1 VKPFCTR
8 PRPEGRGS
16 SEGYFRVATRNQLIE
31 KDQTERNTR
40 WIVFSRIA
48 VVSYFLGVTIFIQF
62 RAFSQLPKEYLWISY
77 FLISAIYVFSVACL
91 VLPKTTRY
99 FRMNIAI
106 QSVFDVIFVTGIV
119 LVTGGIDSVYSVLY
133 SLVIIYST
141 LFLGRK
147 GGLFI
152 AALSSLCYVALINI
166 DLSAIFEF
174 LYDEG
179 IVPRGEWTRSYILTR
194 AITHGAS
201 FFLIALLTSFVVE
214 QERKTKRLLAEKVT
228 AFDRLDLLHR
238 SIIESVDTG
247 ILTVN
252 LEGQIRSFNR
262 AAEEI
267 SGYASGEVGSRSIE
281 AIFPGVS
288 AIISPLEP
296 DERKRQRKRFEIVIR
311 KKSGESMILGI
322 SESPLFERGVKIG
335 SILIFQ
341 DLTSFKEMER
351 EGEKNK
357 QLAFI
362 GQMAAGLAHELRTPL
377 QSISGSIQILRRD
390 LELEPTDERL
400 MQVILRAKDQMESL
414 VRNFLLMARS
424 NLGRRSETD
433 VGRLIEDVIE
443 SLTFGAEWN
452 PQVELRKTLGQ
463 ELLVMGD
470 PAEIRQILW
479 NLMINAMQAMPEGGT
494 LSVTACPERLDGEAS
509 VVRIEIGD
517 TGCGIDAAD
526 LDKIWEP
533 FYTTKERGSGL
544 GLAIV
549 RRIVENHGGAVAVR
563 SDARSGT
570 QFSIRLPR
578 LAVDRFAQVEEVIPE
593 EANLRTQRAAAGGAT
608 N

>member
-1 VKPFCTR
+1 M
-8 PRPEGRGS
+8 
-16 SEGYFRVATRNQLIE
+16 SEESFRAMMENQLIE
-31 KDQTERNTR
+31 KDQAERNTR

-62 RAFSQLPKEYLWISY
+62 RSVRQLPEELLWASY
-77 FLISAIYVFSVACL
+77 ILISAVYIFSVVCL

-99 FRMNIAI
+99 FQTNIAI
-106 QSVFDVIFVTGIV
+106 QSVFDVFFVTGIV

-141 LFLGRK
+141 LLMGRK
-147 GGLFI
+147 GGLSI
-152 AALSSLCYVALINI
+152 AALSSVCYVVLINLDI
-166 DLSAIFEF
+166 STIYEF

-179 IVPRGEWTRSYILTR
+179 IVPRGELTRSYILTR
-194 AITHGAS
+194 AITHVAS
-201 FFLIALLTSFVVE
+201 FFLMALLTSFVVE

-252 LEGQIRSFNR
+252 LEGHIRSFNR

-267 SGYASGEVGSRSIE
+267 SGFASGEVGNRSIE
-281 AIFPGVS
+281 DIFPGVS
-288 AIISPLEP
+288 AIISPTGPE
-296 DERKRQRKRFEIVIR
+296 ERKRQRKRFEIVIR
-311 KKSGESMILGI
+311 KKSGEPMILGI
-322 SESPLFERGVKIG
+322 SESPLFERGMKIG

-357 QLAFI
+357 QFAFI

-390 LELEPTDERL
+390 LKLEPMDERL

-424 NLGRRSETD
+424 NRGRRSETD
-433 VGRLIEDVIE
+433 IGRLIEDVIE
-443 SLTFGAEWN
+443 SLTYGAEWN
-452 PQVELRKTLGQ
+452 SRVELRKTLGQ

-479 NLMINAMQAMPEGGT
+479 NLMINAMQSMPEGGT
-494 LSVTACPERLDGEAS
+494 LSVTACPDRINGEAAA
-509 VVRIEIGD
+509 VRIEIGD
-517 TGCGIDAAD
+517 TGCGIDTAD
-526 LDKIWEP
+526 LEKIWEP

-549 RRIVENHGGAVAVR
+549 RRIVENHGGEVAVR
-563 SDARSGT
+563 SDAQSGT
-570 QFSIRLPR
+570 HFSIRLPWIVPDQ
-578 LAVDRFAQVEEVIPE
+578 LAPE
-593 EANLRTQRAAAGGAT
+593 EEIVPEERNLPVQRAAAGGAA

>member
-1 VKPFCTR
+1 MT
-8 PRPEGRGS
+8 G
-16 SEGYFRVATRNQLIE
+16 NQLIE
-31 KDQTERNTR
+31 KDQAERNTR

-62 RAFSQLPKEYLWISY
+62 RTVRKLPEELLWASY
-77 FLISAIYVFSVACL
+77 ILISAVYIFSVVCL
-91 VLPKTTRY
+91 ALPKTTRY
-99 FRMNIAI
+99 FQTNITI
-106 QSVFDVIFVTGIV
+106 QSVFDVFFVTGIV

-141 LFLGRK
+141 LLMGRK
-147 GGLFI
+147 GGLSI
-152 AALSSLCYVALINI
+152 AALSSVCYVVLINLDI
-166 DLSAIFEF
+166 STIYEF

-179 IVPRGEWTRSYILTR
+179 IVPRGELTRSYILTR
-194 AITHGAS
+194 AITHVAS
-201 FFLIALLTSFVVE
+201 FFLMALLTSFVVE

-252 LEGQIRSFNR
+252 LEGHIRSFNR

-267 SGYASGEVGSRSIE
+267 SGHAAGEVGNRSIE
-281 AIFPGVS
+281 EIFPGVS
-288 AIISPLEP
+288 TIISPLEP
-296 DERKRQRKRFEIVIR
+296 EEKKRQRKRFEIVIR

-357 QLAFI
+357 QFAFI

-390 LELEPTDERL
+390 LKLEHTDERL

-424 NLGRRSETD
+424 NRGRRSETD
-433 VGRLIEDVIE
+433 ISRLIEDVIE
-443 SLTFGAEWN
+443 SLTYGAEWN
-452 PQVELRKTLGQ
+452 SRVELRKTLGQ

-479 NLMINAMQAMPEGGT
+479 NLMINAMQSMPEGGT
-494 LSVTACPERLDGEAS
+494 LSVTACPDRIGGEALA
-509 VVRIEIGD
+509 VRIEIGD
-517 TGCGIDAAD
+517 TGCGIDTAD
-526 LDKIWEP
+526 LEKIWEP

-570 QFSIRLPR
+570 HFSIRLPR
-578 LAVDRFAQVEEVIPE
+578 IVPDQLAPE
-593 EANLRTQRAAAGGAT
+593 EEIVPDERNLPVQRAAAGGAA

>member
-1 VKPFCTR
+1 LR
-8 PRPEGRGS
+8 QS
-16 SEGYFRVATRNQLIE
+16 SEGYFRVVTGNQSIE
-31 KDQTERNTR
+31 KDPVERDTR

-62 RAFSQLPKEYLWISY
+62 RSVRQLPEELLWSSYL
-77 FLISAIYVFSVACL
+77 LISAVYIFSVVCL
-91 VLPKTTRY
+91 VLPKTSRY
-99 FRMNIAI
+99 LRMNIAI

-141 LFLGRK
+141 LLMGRK
-147 GGLFI
+147 GGLSI
-152 AALSSLCYVALINI
+152 AALSSLCYLVLINLDI
-166 DLSAIFEF
+166 SAIYEF

-179 IVPRGEWTRSYILTR
+179 IVPRGELTR
-194 AITHGAS
+194 NYLLTRGITHVAS

-252 LEGQIRSFNR
+252 LEGHIRSFNR

-267 SGYASGEVGSRSIE
+267 SGYAAGEVGNRSIE
-281 AIFPGVS
+281 EIFPGVS

-296 DERKRQRKRFEIVIR
+296 EEKKRQRKRFEIVIR
-311 KKSGESMILGI
+311 KKSGKSMILGI

-357 QLAFI
+357 QFAFI

-390 LELEPTDERL
+390 LKLEPTDERL

-424 NLGRRSETD
+424 NQGRRSETD
-433 VGRLIEDVIE
+433 IGRLIEDVIE
-443 SLTFGAEWN
+443 SLTYGAEWN
-452 PQVELRKTLGQ
+452 SRVELRKTLGQ

-479 NLMINAMQAMPEGGT
+479 NLMINAMQSMPEGGT
-494 LSVTACPERLDGEAS
+494 LSVTACPNRIDGEAPA
-509 VVRIEIGD
+509 VRIEIGD
-517 TGCGIDAAD
+517 TGCGIDTAD
-526 LDKIWEP
+526 LEKIWEP

-563 SDARSGT
+563 SDAQSGT
-570 QFSIRLPR
+570 QFSVQLPR
-578 LAVDRFAQVEEVIPE
+578 LAADRSAPVGEVVPE
-593 EANLRTQRAAAGGAT
+593 EANLPVQRAAADGAVY
-608 N
+608 

>member
-1 VKPFCTR
+1 MP
-8 PRPEGRGS
+8 GS
-16 SEGYFRVATRNQLIE
+16 QFIE
-31 KDQTERNTR
+31 KNQIERNTR

-48 VVSYFLGVTIFIQF
+48 VVSYFLGVTVFIQF
-62 RAFSQLPKEYLWISY
+62 GASRSLPEEYLWASY
-77 FLISAIYVFSVACL
+77 FLISAIYMFSVVCL
-91 VLPKTTRY
+91 ALPKIR
-99 FRMNIAI
+99 RQVRLKIVVH
-106 QSVFDVIFVTGIV
+106 SVFDVLFVTGIV

-141 LFLGRK
+141 LFMGRR

-152 AALSSLCYVALINI
+152 AALSSLCYVLLVNL
-166 DLSAIFEF
+166 DFSGIFDF

-179 IVPRGEWTRSYILTR
+179 IVLRGELTRSYILTR
-194 AITHGAS
+194 VIAHAGS
-201 FFLIALLTSFVVE
+201 FFVIALLTSFVVE
-214 QERKTKRLLAEKVT
+214 QERKAQRMLAEKVT

-252 LEGQIRSFNR
+252 LEGSIRSFNR

-267 SGYASGEVGSRSIE
+267 SGFTFGEVGNHNIE
-281 AIFPGVS
+281 EIFPGVS
-288 AIISPLEP
+288 DIIFQREP
-296 DERKRQRKRFEIVIR
+296 DDRRRQRKRFEIVIR
-311 KKSGESMILGI
+311 RKSAETMILGF
-322 SESPLFERGVKIG
+322 SESPLSERGVRIG

-357 QLAFI
+357 QFAFI

-424 NLGRRSETD
+424 NQGRRSETD
-433 VGRLIEDVIE
+433 IGRLVEDVIE
-443 SLTFGAEWN
+443 SLAYGAEWN
-452 PQVELRKTLGQ
+452 PRVEVRRDLGEGLR
-463 ELLVMGD
+463 VMGD
-470 PAEIRQILW
+470 PSEIRQILL
-479 NLMINAMQAMPEGGT
+479 NLMINAIQAMPEGGT
-494 LSVTACPERLDGEAS
+494 LGITACPDGPDGDTQA
-509 VVRIEIGD
+509 VRIEIGD
-517 TGCGIDAAD
+517 TGCGIDPAD
-526 LDKIWEP
+526 LEKIWEP

-549 RRIVENHGGAVAVR
+549 RRIVESHGGSVAVQGG
-563 SDARSGT
+563 AGQGT
-570 QFSIRLPR
+570 SFSIRLPR
-578 LAVDRFAQVEEVIPE
+578 LAPGQGGSSKEPGLTRQ
-593 EANLRTQRAAAGGAT
+593 RTAAAGAAG
-608 N
+608 

>member
-1 VKPFCTR
+1 MT
-8 PRPEGRGS
+8 G
-16 SEGYFRVATRNQLIE
+16 NQLIE
-31 KDQTERNTR
+31 KDQVERNTR

-62 RAFSQLPKEYLWISY
+62 RAVRQLPEELLWASY
-77 FLISAIYVFSVACL
+77 ILISAVYIFSVICL
-91 VLPKTTRY
+91 VLPRTARY
-99 FRMNIAI
+99 LRMNIAI
-106 QSVFDVIFVTGIV
+106 QSVFDVFFVTGIV

-141 LFLGRK
+141 LFMGRK
-147 GGLFI
+147 GGLSI
-152 AALSSLCYVALINI
+152 AALSSLCYVVLINLDI
-166 DLSAIFEF
+166 SAIYEF

-179 IVPRGEWTRSYILTR
+179 IVPRGELTRSYILTR
-194 AITHGAS
+194 AITHVAS

-214 QERKTKRLLAEKVT
+214 QERKTKRLLAEKAT

-252 LEGQIRSFNR
+252 LEGHIRSFNR

-267 SGYASGEVGSRSIE
+267 SGYAFGEVGNRSIE
-281 AIFPGVS
+281 EIFPGVS
-288 AIISPLEP
+288 AIISPIEP
-296 DERKRQRKRFEIVIR
+296 EERKRQRKRFEIVIR

-322 SESPLFERGVKIG
+322 SDSPLFERGVKIG

-341 DLTSFKEMER
+341 DLTSFKGMEK
-351 EGEKNK
+351 ESEKNK

-390 LELEPTDERL
+390 LALESTDERL

-433 VGRLIEDVIE
+433 IGRLVEDVIE

-452 PQVELRKTLGQ
+452 PRVEVSKTLGQ

-479 NLMINAMQAMPEGGT
+479 NLMINAMQSMPEGGT
-494 LSVTACPERLDGEAS
+494 LSVTAGPDRLDGEAPA
-509 VVRIEIGD
+509 VRIEIGD
-517 TGCGIDAAD
+517 TGCGIDAAE
-526 LDKIWEP
+526 LEKIWEP

-549 RRIVENHGGAVAVR
+549 RRIVENHGGAVTVR

-570 QFSIRLPR
+570 QFSIWLPR
-578 LAVDRFAQVEEVIPE
+578 LAADRFVLLEEFVPE
-593 EANLRTQRAAAGGAT
+593 AENLPMQRPAAGGAA

>member
-1 VKPFCTR
+1 MTESQFI
-8 PRPEGRGS
+8 EN
-16 SEGYFRVATRNQLIE
+16 NQS
-31 KDQTERNTR
+31 ERNTR

-62 RAFSQLPKEYLWISY
+62 RTVGQLPEELLWASY
-77 FLISAIYVFSVACL
+77 ILISAVYIFSVLCL
-91 VLPKTTRY
+91 VLPRTTRY
-99 FRMNIAI
+99 LRMDITI
-106 QSVFDVIFVTGIV
+106 QSVFDVFFVTGIV

-133 SLVIIYST
+133 SLVIIYSA
-141 LFLGRK
+141 LFMGRK
-147 GGLFI
+147 GGLSI
-152 AALSSLCYVALINI
+152 AALGSLCYVVLINLDI
-166 DLSAIFEF
+166 AASYEF

-179 IVPRGEWTRSYILTR
+179 IVPRGELTRSYILTR
-194 AITHGAS
+194 AITHVAS
-201 FFLIALLTSFVVE
+201 FFLMALLTSFVVE

-252 LEGQIRSFNR
+252 LDGYIRSFNR

-267 SGYASGEVGSRSIE
+267 SGYASEEVGNRSIE
-281 AIFPGVS
+281 DIFPGVW
-288 AIISPLEP
+288 AVISPTEHE
-296 DERKRQRKRFEIVIR
+296 ERKRQRKRSEVVIR
-311 KKSGESMILGI
+311 KKTGQSMILGI

-341 DLTSFKEMER
+341 DLTSFKELER

-362 GQMAAGLAHELRTPL
+362 GQMAAGLAHELRTPI

-390 LELEPTDERL
+390 LELGPTDERL

-433 VGRLIEDVIE
+433 IGLLVEDVIE

-452 PQVELRKTLGQ
+452 SRVELRKTLGQ

-494 LSVTACPERLDGEAS
+494 LSVTACPERLDGEPPA
-509 VVRIEIGD
+509 VRIEIGD
-517 TGCGIDAAD
+517 TGCGIATAD
-526 LDKIWEP
+526 LEKIWEP

-563 SDARSGT
+563 SDAQSGT

-578 LAVDRFAQVEEVIPE
+578 VAAARFAPLEEVAPKE
-593 EANLRTQRAAAGGAT
+593 TNLPMPRVAAGGAAS
-608 N
+608 